1 MTEPQA
7 SAAQACPRCSAAVPP
22 RSRFCWQCG
31 ESLSAAAPDGASGAA
46 GTPQARPRD
55 GPQAR
60 VGLALELG
68 GLAGFLGLGW
78 VYAGQPGTGI
88 ILLLVWWL
96 TIGVAFVLLAG
107 AAFFSR
113 GLFVGLLAFFSIVW
127 LAVPLASAWGVLGR
141 LRRSAGPSRNR

>member
-1 MTEPQA
+1 MTEPQG
-7 SAAQACPRCSAAVPP
+7 SAAQACPRCSAVVPP
-22 RSRFCWQCG
+22 QSRFCWQCG
-31 ESLSAAAPDGASGAA
+31 ASLGAAAPRGTSAAAGTALAGNSG
-46 GTPQARPRD
+46 PR
-55 GPQAR
+55 AR

-68 GLAGFLGLGW
+68 GLVGFLGLGW

-96 TIGVAFVLLAG
+96 TMGVAFVLLAG

-113 GLFVGLLAFFSIVW
+113 GLFVGLLAFFCIVW

-141 LRRSAGPSRNR
+141 LRRRTGPSRNRR